1 LLNIISN
8 SFHSVFSFSRYSFIS
23 SQTKHVIEIN
33 YERQRTN
40 IFKTPEIN
48 WRKEEKKSGWISRS
62 SGSGKKEQ
70 KDTTI
75 VYEIRPYETYEEY
88 LASFET
94 PEK

>member
-1 LLNIISN
+1 MSDKGQT
-8 SFHSVFSFSRYSFIS
+8 S
-23 SQTKHVIEIN
+23 SKHQKSTGE
-33 YERQRTN
+33 
-40 IFKTPEIN
+40 K
-48 WRKEEKKSGWISRS
+48 KKKKSGWISKS

-94 PEK
+94 PEE